1 MLLSLHKKMDSQCF
15 LRGRLPVFQAM
26 SPVTPT
32 PRKAPKR
39 RGQRHLATLINIHT
53 LLGLPF
59 QWLQG
64 YWDSYR
70 DGVLMP
76 SGTKKTTVSAN
87 VDTKLIMSLL
97 HCRLSVLPFTL
108 IKQLLVSLAKAA
120 RPQGGSPLYRLC
132 RYAPHQRVC
141 FFSCFGPKQRINFD
155 HFGLKQGMVC
165 ALQS

>member
-1 MLLSLHKKMDSQCF
+1 MSLSLHKKMDSQCF
-15 LRGRLPVFQAM
+15 LRGLLPVFQAM

-39 RGQRHLATLINIHT
+39 RGQRHLAMLINIRP

-76 SGTKKTTVSAN
+76 SGTKKTTVSTK
-87 VDTKLIMSLL
+87 VHTKLITSLL
-97 HCRLSVLPFTL
+97 HDRLFVLPFNL
-108 IKQLLVSLAKAA
+108 IKQLLVSLAKAV
-120 RPQGGSPLYRLC
+120 RLITC
-132 RYAPHQRVC
+132 NTFFAPGWQ
-141 FFSCFGPKQRINFD
+141 SLIQAIS
-155 HFGLKQGMVC
+155 VC
-165 ALQS
+165 AAPKGMFFQLFWSKIRYQF